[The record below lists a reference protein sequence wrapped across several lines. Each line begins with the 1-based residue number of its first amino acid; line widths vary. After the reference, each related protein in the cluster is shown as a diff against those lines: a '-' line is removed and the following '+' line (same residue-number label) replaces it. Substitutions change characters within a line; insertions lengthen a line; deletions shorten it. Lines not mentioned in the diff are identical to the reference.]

1 MKKKLII
8 FFALFSFVFLSWK
21 LSAPNFNDPN
31 KDKLLIEVIKYV
43 LEKYHYKT
51 IEINDDF
58 SKKMF
63 ETYFDQ
69 IDSQKKYFLASDIKE
84 FKKFE
89 NDLDDFIKNY
99 DLTFFEL
106 THERLITRIKEAEEF
121 YPKILSKPFDF
132 SVKEDINVDFENMNY
147 SKSNNERIDRWRKQ
161 LKYSALDIYD
171 LKSFEENNK
180 FEKNNEYIL
189 KPDAEIIK
197 ESMKLVSKNID
208 NVFDLMN
215 DLQKKDWFSN
225 YINSFVMQLDPH
237 TFYFKPEDKERFDMN
252 MSGQFSGIGARL
264 SKEEGGIK
272 IVDIILGGPLWRDK
286 KIEIG
291 DEIIKVGQNNEQPV
305 DIIGMRL
312 EDAIK
317 LIKGPKDTEVRLTV
331 RKKIDGVVKVI
342 PVKRDIIKL
351 EETYAKSTIIKK
363 EDKKYGLISLPKFY
377 VDFDDYK
384 TRNCATDVKNEI
396 IKLKEQKIDGL
407 ILDLRNNGGGS
418 LQTVVD
424 MTGLFIEKGPVVQV
438 KSFGNRKQV
447 IFDKDPSIYWE
458 GPMVILVNQMSAS
471 ASEILAAALQDY
483 NRAVVI
489 GSSKS
494 FGKGTVQNVIDLNRF
509 MSNSNLDLG
518 ALKITTDKFYRVNGG
533 SVQVEGVKSD
543 VKIPN
548 RFSYIPIGEDDEENP
563 LSWDQIGPAKYD
575 KWIYYTNLE
584 EVIKAG
590 NENIKRSEFA
600 GLLDEN
606 ARWLA
611 SKQKNK
617 SISLNYDAYKNQK
630 DNDKKFL
637 DKFSGMK
644 DYKNNFEFEFLQ
656 NNESS
661 IENSKENI
669 ERRDQWKK
677 VLLSDFHLNEGLK
690 VLENLKST
698 MPKKSIAVN
707 KF

>member
-8 FFALFSFVFLSWK
+8 FFTLLSFVFLSWK
-21 LSAPNFNDPN
+21 LSTPNFNDPN

-63 ETYFDQ
+63 DTYFDQ

-106 THERLITRIKEAEEF
+106 THERLVKRIKEAEEF

-147 SKSNNERIDRWRKQ
+147 SKSNKERIDRWRKQ

-272 IVDIILGGPLWRDK
+272 IVNIILGGPLWRDK

-489 GSSKS
+489 GSTKS

-611 SKQKNK
+611 SKQENK
-617 SISLNYDAYKNQK
+617 SISLNYDVYKNQK

-698 MPKKSIAVN
+698 MPKKSIAIN

>member
-8 FFALFSFVFLSWK
+8 FFTLLSFVFLSWK
-21 LSAPNFNDPN
+21 LSTPNFNDPN

-63 ETYFDQ
+63 DTYFDQ

-147 SKSNNERIDRWRKQ
+147 SKSNKERIDRWRKQ

-363 EDKKYGLISLPKFY
+363 EVKKYGLISLPKFY

-489 GSSKS
+489 GSTKS

-611 SKQKNK
+611 SKQENK
-617 SISLNYDAYKNQK
+617 SISLNYDVYKNQK

-698 MPKKSIAVN
+698 MPKKSIAIN

>member
-617 SISLNYDAYKNQK
+617 SISLNYDVYKNQK

>member
-21 LSAPNFNDPN
+21 LSTPNFNDPN

-363 EDKKYGLISLPKFY
+363 DDKKYGLISLPKFY

>member
-8 FFALFSFVFLSWK
+8 FFTLFSFVFISWK
-21 LSAPNFNDPN
+21 LSNPNFSDPN

-43 LEKYHYKT
+43 LEKYHYRT

-69 IDSQKKYFLASDIKE
+69 IDSQKKYFLASDIRE

-99 DLTFFEL
+99 DLTFFET
-106 THERLITRIKEAEEF
+106 THERLLQRIKEVEEF
-121 YPKILSKPFDF
+121 YPVILSKPFDF
-132 SVKEDINVDFENMNY
+132 SVIEDINVDFENMNF
-147 SKSNNERIDRWRKQ
+147 SKTKKERVDRWRKQ

-171 LKSFEENNK
+171 LKSSEENNK
-180 FEKNNEYIL
+180 FEKNNKYVTKSE
-189 KPDAEIIK
+189 KIIIE

-252 MSGQFSGIGARL
+252 MSGKFSGIGARL

-291 DEIIKVGQNNEQPV
+291 DEIIKVGQNNDQPV

-342 PVKRDIIKL
+342 SVKRDIIKL

-363 EDKKYGLISLPKFY
+363 DSKKYGLISLPKFY

-458 GPMVILVNQMSAS
+458 GPMVVLVNQMSAS

-543 VKIPN
+543 IKIPN
-548 RFSYIPIGEDDEENP
+548 RLSYIPIGEDDEENP
-563 LSWDQIGPAKYD
+563 LSWDKIGPAKYD
-575 KWIYYTNLE
+575 KWNYYTNLD
-584 EVIKAG
+584 EVIKVG
-590 NENIKRSEFA
+590 NENINRSEFA
-600 GLLDEN
+600 GLVDEN

-611 SKQKNK
+611 SKQENK
-617 SISLNYDAYKNQK
+617 SISLNYNTYKNQK
-630 DNDKKFL
+630 DEDKKFL
-637 DKFSGMK
+637 NKFNGIK
-644 DYKNNFEFEFLQ
+644 DYKNNFEFEFLK

-661 IENSKENI
+661 IENSKENL
-669 ERRDQWKK
+669 ERRNQWKK
-677 VLLSDFHLNEGLK
+677 LLLSDFHLNEGLK
-690 VLENLKST
+690 VLEKLKFII
-698 MPKKSIAVN
+698 PKKPIAIN
-707 KF
+707 KI

>member
-1 MKKKLII
+1 M
-8 FFALFSFVFLSWK
+8 
-21 LSAPNFNDPN
+21 
-31 KDKLLIEVIKYV
+31 
-43 LEKYHYKT
+43 
-51 IEINDDF
+51 
-58 SKKMF
+58 
-63 ETYFDQ
+63 
-69 IDSQKKYFLASDIKE
+69 
-84 FKKFE
+84 
-89 NDLDDFIKNY
+89 
-99 DLTFFEL
+99 
-106 THERLITRIKEAEEF
+106 
-121 YPKILSKPFDF
+121 
-132 SVKEDINVDFENMNY
+132 
-147 SKSNNERIDRWRKQ
+147 
-161 LKYSALDIYD
+161 
-171 LKSFEENNK
+171 
-180 FEKNNEYIL
+180 
-189 KPDAEIIK
+189 
-197 ESMKLVSKNID
+197 
-208 NVFDLMN
+208 
-215 DLQKKDWFSN
+215 
-225 YINSFVMQLDPH
+225 
-237 TFYFKPEDKERFDMN
+237 
-252 MSGQFSGIGARL
+252 
-264 SKEEGGIK
+264 
-272 IVDIILGGPLWRDK
+272 
-286 KIEIG
+286 
-291 DEIIKVGQNNEQPV
+291 
-305 DIIGMRL
+305 
-312 EDAIK
+312 
-317 LIKGPKDTEVRLTV
+317 
-331 RKKIDGVVKVI
+331 
-342 PVKRDIIKL
+342 
-351 EETYAKSTIIKK
+351 
-363 EDKKYGLISLPKFY
+363 ISLPKFY

>member
-8 FFALFSFVFLSWK
+8 FFTLLSFIFLSWK
-21 LSAPNFNDPN
+21 LSTPNFNDPN

-63 ETYFDQ
+63 DTYFDQ

-147 SKSNNERIDRWRKQ
+147 SKSNKERIDRWRKQ

-180 FEKNNEYIL
+180 LEKNNEYIL

-342 PVKRDIIKL
+342 QVKRDIIKL

-489 GSSKS
+489 GSTKS

-611 SKQKNK
+611 SKQENK
-617 SISLNYDAYKNQK
+617 SISLNYDVYKNQK

-669 ERRDQWKK
+669 KRRDQWKK

-698 MPKKSIAVN
+698 MPKKSIAIN

>member
-8 FFALFSFVFLSWK
+8 FFTLFSFVFISWK
-21 LSAPNFNDPN
+21 LSNPNFSDPN

-43 LEKYHYKT
+43 LEKYHYRT

-69 IDSQKKYFLASDIKE
+69 IDSQKKYFLASDIRE

-99 DLTFFEL
+99 DLTFFET
-106 THERLITRIKEAEEF
+106 THERLLQRIKEVEEF
-121 YPKILSKPFDF
+121 YPVILSKPFDF
-132 SVKEDINVDFENMNY
+132 SVIEDINVDFENMNF
-147 SKSNNERIDRWRKQ
+147 SKTKKERVDRWRKQ

-171 LKSFEENNK
+171 LKSSEENNK
-180 FEKNNEYIL
+180 FEKNNKYVTKSE
-189 KPDAEIIK
+189 KIIIE

-252 MSGQFSGIGARL
+252 MSGKFSGIGARL

-291 DEIIKVGQNNEQPV
+291 DEIIKVGQNNDQPV

-342 PVKRDIIKL
+342 SVKRDIIKL

-363 EDKKYGLISLPKFY
+363 DSKKYGLISLPKFY

-424 MTGLFIEKGPVVQV
+424 MTGLFIEKGPIVQV

-489 GSSKS
+489 GSTKS

-611 SKQKNK
+611 SKQENK
-617 SISLNYDAYKNQK
+617 SISLNYDVYKNQK

-698 MPKKSIAVN
+698 MPKKSIAIN

>member
-8 FFALFSFVFLSWK
+8 FFTLLSFVFLSWK
-21 LSAPNFNDPN
+21 LSTPNFNDPN

-63 ETYFDQ
+63 DTYFDQ

-147 SKSNNERIDRWRKQ
+147 SKSNKERIDRWRKQ

-489 GSSKS
+489 GSTKS

-611 SKQKNK
+611 SKQENK
-617 SISLNYDAYKNQK
+617 SISLNYDVYKNQK

-698 MPKKSIAVN
+698 MPKKSIAIN